1 MTKKLLKISAYILI
15 ILAVALAGYYYML
28 SRNTSV
34 DGIKKSFFG
43 NLFPFGNNNDVVVG
57 EVPFA
62 TTTPNTTTEPTV
74 TPFEQT
80 VRLISNEPVSG
91 SVFVASSTK
100 RDVVRYIE
108 KATGHI
114 FDVPTYESSIT
125 RISNTTIPQI
135 YLAQFTENGA
145 GFIAQYMKSDDLVE
159 TMYGKITGVGT
170 DRTITGSILSRN
182 ITSVAVSPDGKNIF
196 TLERVQN
203 GSEGYTSLPNGTGRK
218 LVWSSP
224 LREFIPQFIGATHV
238 GLQSKPYVSAQGVLF
253 DVSTATAGKSVLL
266 GNQFNLT
273 TLPNPKQAHVLYSN
287 GVTLFDLNTTT
298 NASTELSPNT
308 FPEKCVW
315 AQTKMFIYCAVPR
328 STLSAGSLYVW
339 YKGEISFSD
348 DIWEY
353 DVVANTAR
361 RVVDLQD
368 LAGRSI
374 DVSSISINQA
384 DTLLLIQSK
393 TDGSLW
399 SVKTQ

>member
-1 MTKKLLKISAYILI
+1 MTKKILKISAYILI
-15 ILAVALAGYYYML
+15 ILAVVLLGYYYTL
-28 SRNTSV
+28 SQSESV
-34 DGIKKSFFG
+34 DGVKKPFFG
-43 NLFPFGNNNDVVVG
+43 NLFPFGNNNVVVE

-62 TTTPNTTTEPTV
+62 TTPPDGTGEPQV
-74 TPFEQT
+74 SNFEQV
-80 VRLISNEPVSG
+80 VRLISNEPVAG
-91 SVFVASSTK
+91 SVFVSSTTK

-114 FDVPTYESSIT
+114 FDVPTYESSIA

-135 YLAQFTENGA
+135 YETKFTENGA
-145 GFIAQYMKSDDLVE
+145 GFIAQYIKSDDVVE
-159 TMYGKITGVGT
+159 TMYGKISGVGS
-170 DRTITGSILSRN
+170 DRLVTGTILSRN

-196 TLERVQN
+196 TLEKVQN
-203 GSEGYTSLPNGTGRK
+203 GSEGYFSLANGTGRK

-253 DVSTATAGKSVLL
+253 DVNTVTAGKSVLI
-266 GNQFNLT
+266 GNQLNLT
-273 TLPNPKQAHVLYSN
+273 TLPNPRQNHILYSN
-287 GVTLFDLNTTT
+287 GVTLFDLNTT
-298 NASTELSPNT
+298 NNVSNELSPNT

-315 AQTKMFIYCAVPR
+315 AQTKLFVYCAVPR
-328 STLSAGSLYVW
+328 NVLAPSSLYAW

-353 DVVANTAR
+353 DIVANTAR
-361 RVVDLQD
+361 RVVDLEN

-374 DVSSISINQA
+374 DVSTISINQA
-384 DTLLLIQSK
+384 DTLLLIQNK

-399 SVKTQ
+399 TVKTN